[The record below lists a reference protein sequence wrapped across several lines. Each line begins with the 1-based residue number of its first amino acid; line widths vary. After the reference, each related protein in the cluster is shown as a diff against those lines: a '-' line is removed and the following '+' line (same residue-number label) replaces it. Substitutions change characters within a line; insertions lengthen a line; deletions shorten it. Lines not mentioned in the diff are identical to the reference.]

1 VSSHAAKIPTAEQ
14 IQKLPPFTG
23 GKGAMA
29 AAGGIGAVLLL
40 ATVVAALTGDEVTA
54 KEAYYSYVVA
64 FAYWAGL
71 GFAATILLQALHATR
86 ARWVTVLRRPIEVMA
101 ATMPLFLLLFIPIAV
116 GMKEIFQWVDPEH
129 WGGPQIVA
137 ELSKEALER
146 IHHKAPWLNVGF
158 FVARGFIY
166 VAIAAFVS
174 ERLFRMSLR
183 LDSGKEDNW
192 SLLARMRRLASGGLP
207 FVGLA
212 MTFAAFDWMMSL
224 NPTWFSTIFGV
235 YYFAGSFGA
244 ALSVLA
250 VVTWQAGLKNVLGGG
265 MNVEHTH
272 SVGKLML
279 AFTAFWTYIAFSQL
293 LLIWIA
299 GLPEEIPFYITRF
312 NPGWRG
318 IGIFLIFGHF
328 FLPFGALL
336 SRSLKRTPKQ
346 LAAVAVWILL
356 VNFIDIYWLVMPK
369 LHPEGVSFHWST
381 LTAFVGMGLVAIA
394 FALFRFRGRLPVPV
408 RDPYISES
416 LRYRQP

>member
-1 VSSHAAKIPTAEQ
+1 MSSHAPSIPTAEQ
-14 IQKLPPFTG
+14 IQKLPPFSG
-23 GKGAMA
+23 GKGAMV

-40 ATVVAALTGDEVTA
+40 ATLAGGIATDA

-71 GFAATILLQALHATR
+71 AFASTILLQSFHATR

-101 ATMPLFLLLFIPIAV
+101 ATMPLFLLLFIPIAF
-116 GMKEIFQWVDPEH
+116 GMKEIYEWVDPPATL
-129 WGGPQIVA
+129 GR
-137 ELSKEALER
+137 EALER

-166 VAIAAFVS
+166 VAIASFVS

-183 LDSGKEDNW
+183 LDTGKEDNW
-192 SLLARMRRLASGGLP
+192 RLLARMRRLASGGLP

-381 LTAFVGMGLVAIA
+381 LTAFLGMGLLAIA